1 MTALGG
7 LVNVVGPW
15 IQPYLKLSWNVHLNA
30 PLRCPTMSSFSQDL
44 LTLHHLAQATKRF
57 YLKHYLPRS
66 RITAS
71 TASVRSL

>member
-30 PLRCPTMSSFSQDL
+30 PLRCPTMSPFS
-44 LTLHHLAQATKRF
+44 
-57 YLKHYLPRS
+57 
-66 RITAS
+66 
-71 TASVRSL
+71 